1 MRVERSRRR
10 RDMGKVRKSK
20 DEEIKRLVAE
30 LLPLL
35 ALEEKNK
42 LIGFLKAQIF
52 SHTKIS

>member
-1 MRVERSRRR
+1 
-10 RDMGKVRKSK
+10 MGKVRKSK

-52 SHTKIS
+52 SRTKIS